1 MVKKILYPILKTS
14 IFSNVFMVTP
24 FKNTSKEHQEFV
36 EKVTLGFR
44 IAYEKLVRES
54 ALKNQTLV
62 VSVKGK
68 PVHVPAKKLLRQL
81 QRNPKS
87 AQ

>member
-1 MVKKILYPILKTS
+1 
-14 IFSNVFMVTP
+14 MVTP

-62 VSVKGK
+62 VSVK
-68 PVHVPAKKLLRQL
+68 
-81 QRNPKS
+81 
-87 AQ
+87 